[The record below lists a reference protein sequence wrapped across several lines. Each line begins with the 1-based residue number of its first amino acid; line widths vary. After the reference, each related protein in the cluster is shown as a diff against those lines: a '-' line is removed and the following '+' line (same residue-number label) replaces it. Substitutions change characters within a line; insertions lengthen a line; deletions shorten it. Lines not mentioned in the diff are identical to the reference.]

1 MRCTAT
7 RSAVVASVLLFAL
20 HAAPARA
27 ADPLLMFLLGFAKNL
42 IESAIEDNAARQP
55 TPAAPTPL
63 PPAVP
68 AVPQKAPAQLDANDL
83 RKLVDESFAYLD
95 RSQRDELLT
104 GLERALENPANAA
117 YRAAILSQFVGVA
130 RQVSFIH
137 RQLNRLSAEDKRQ
150 LAERFAENYR
160 ALAPDQQQALSRQLQ
175 ARALPL
181 PSDLTDMMLGAVA
194 TAR

>member
-1 MRCTAT
+1 
-7 RSAVVASVLLFAL
+7 
-20 HAAPARA
+20 
-27 ADPLLMFLLGFAKNL
+27 MFLLGFAKNL
-42 IESAIEDNAARQP
+42 IESAIENNAARRP
-55 TPAAPTPL
+55 TPAAPAPL
-63 PPAVP
+63 APAVP
-68 AVPQKAPAQLDANDL
+68 AVPQKPPAQLDANDL

-104 GLERALENPANAA
+104 GLEGALENPANAA
-117 YRAAILSQFVGVA
+117 FRAAILNQFVGVA
-130 RQVSFIH
+130 QQVSFIH

-181 PSDLTDMMLGAVA
+181 PSDLTDMMLGALA

>member
-1 MRCTAT
+1 MRCIAT

-27 ADPLLMFLLGFAKNL
+27 DPLLMFLLGFAKNL
-42 IESAIEDNAARQP
+42 IESAIENNAARP
-55 TPAAPTPL
+55 TPAAPAPL
-63 PPAVP
+63 APAVP
-68 AVPQKAPAQLDANDL
+68 AVPGKAPAQLDANDL

-95 RSQRDELLT
+95 PSQRDQLLT
-104 GLERALENPANAA
+104 GLEQALENPANAA
-117 YRAAILSQFVGVA
+117 YRAAILNQFVGVA
-130 RQVSFIH
+130 QQVRFIQ